1 MKFTA
6 FAQRW
11 IEDNIQNRNIR
22 DFVRDMTDLINSW
35 DLTGTE
41 LSLYTGYLFQL
52 IKAWNEYKEY
62 D

>member
-1 MKFTA
+1 MKFTS
-6 FAQRW
+6 FAQKW
-11 IEDNIQNRNIR
+11 MDDNIQNRNIR
-22 DFVRDMTDLINSW
+22 DFVRDVVDLINAYS
-35 DLTGTE
+35 LAGVE